1 MGNRPKAVIS
11 VTTQPQDADIAV
23 GDGLSLTVAAT
34 ASNGASLSYQWQK
47 DNVSIVGATSATYE
61 KNNTVIADAGDY
73 RVVISSVGLSSITSE
88 KATVTIN

>member
-1 MGNRPKAVIS
+1 MIS
-11 VTTQPQDADIAV
+11 VTTQPQNADIAA
-23 GDGLSLTVAAT
+23 GDTLSLTVAAIVN
-34 ASNGASLSYQWQK
+34 NGASLSYQWQK

>member
-1 MGNRPKAVIS
+1 MIS
-11 VTTQPQDADIAV
+11 VTTQPQDADIAA
-23 GDGLSLTVAAT
+23 GDTLSLTVAAIVN
-34 ASNGASLSYQWQK
+34 NGASLSYQWQK
-47 DNVSIVGATSATYE
+47 DNVSIVGATSAMYE

>member
-1 MGNRPKAVIS
+1 MIS
-11 VTTQPQDADIAV
+11 VTTQPQDADIAA
-23 GDGLSLTVAAT
+23 GDTLSLTVAAIVN
-34 ASNGASLSYQWQK
+34 NGASLSYQWQK
-47 DNVSIVGATSATYE
+47 DNVSIVGAKSATYE